1 MNKLSAFFEKKT
13 KKKSFKASTILSN
26 AESAAESDV
35 GKPVSA
41 EPPSPPDEVNR
52 HVAAAPS
59 MPSLAVAI
67 GKHTTAGKA
76 ENLRE
81 GGDLEQEWGTEAEA
95 ERAAGGEFG
104 TSSLGMKIGMV
115 DAATLKKK
123 GLKKGW
129 GEKEGGSEK
138 GGGGR
143 GDSVRLVG
151 KLEELQKISAGLGE
165 KGKDQE
171 ALLDGFGGRLQFGTA
186 GLRGT
191 MRSGFNGM
199 NVLSVLQ
206 TTQGV
211 CAYLEKRL
219 SPRGRVVIGYDG
231 RRNSRRFAHTTA
243 AVFLSRHFEVILI
256 DTSVIPTP
264 IVAYTVLLRSTSCG
278 IMITASHN
286 PRNDNGYKLYNNRGV
301 QICPPMDADI
311 AAEIELN
318 KSIWSGVVPL
328 LDDSTGYL
336 RTDPMPEGLCLD
348 AFRSIVEPYMVDV
361 LNTLKPNCKRNRD
374 SRLPFV
380 YTAMHGVGT
389 PLVLELVT
397 RMGVDKCRMHT
408 VVDQCSPHNR
418 FPTVVFPNP
427 EEAGALDMAMRKA
440 EEHNS
445 SIVLASDPDADRFAA
460 AEKGK
465 DGKWHIFSGD
475 ELGILFADFLLS
487 SHQPPPSAQ
496 HAVLFTTTAVSSR
509 MLECL
514 CRAHNKANGDGEDVV
529 LYEETMTGFKWI
541 MNGTLDRKEKYE
553 QGGDGKRTLTPLLS
567 YEEALGYAIGLN
579 VRDKDG
585 ISALGCFVEMCEE
598 QNSKGENV
606 QDRLASI
613 RRRIGHFVTNNS
625 YYICQVPKAMQALF
639 DDFRNGGSYKWTL
652 GDFTVEAIRDV
663 TVGYDSRRPDK
674 KCLFPITPTAQMVTL
689 YFGNGAVLTLR
700 GSGTEPKIKWYA
712 EMSGDD
718 PTKTKQMLQ
727 KMVDAVITHIL
738 QPEKY
743 PITPPATKAL

>member
-231 RRNSRRFAHTTA
+231 RRNSKRFAHTAA
-243 AVFLSRHFEVILI
+243 AVFLSRNFEVVLF
-256 DTSVIPTP
+256 DTAVVATP
-264 IVAYTVLLRSTSCG
+264 IVAYTVVLRSASCG

-286 PRNDNGYKLYNNRGV
+286 PKNDNGYKLYDNSGV
-301 QICPPMDADI
+301 QIIPPMDKHI
-311 AAEIELN
+311 AELIEMN
-318 KSIWSGVVPL
+318 TSVWVDVVPL
-328 LDDSTGYL
+328 VDASTGYL
-336 RTDPMPEGLCLD
+336 HISPMPKGLSVD
-348 AFRSIVEPYMVDV
+348 ALEEVSQKYMSDV
-361 LNTLKPNCKRNRD
+361 INTLKPNLERNRA
-374 SRLPFV
+374 STLPFV

-389 PLVLELVT
+389 PFVLELLG
-397 RMGVDKCRMHT
+397 RMGIDSCTLHIVAE
-408 VVDQCSPHNR
+408 QCFPHNR
-418 FPTVVFPNP
+418 FPTVAFPNP
-427 EEAGALDMAMRKA
+427 EEAGALDLAIRKA
-440 EEHNS
+440 EAANCSH
-445 SIVLASDPDADRFAA
+445 VLANDPDADRFAA
-460 AEKGK
+460 AERVAGQ

-487 SHQPPPSAQ
+487 TRRPSPTAQ
-496 HAVLFTTTAVSSR
+496 NAVLFTTSAVSSR
-509 MLECL
+509 MLEAL
-514 CRAHNKANGDGEDVV
+514 CRQADGGV
-529 LYEETMTGFKWI
+529 LYEESMTGFKWI
-541 MNGTLDRKEKYE
+541 MNTAIEKKRQYE
-553 QGGDGKRTLTPLLS
+553 KQTNEGGGGRTLTPLLS
-567 YEEALGYAIGLN
+567 YEEALGYAIGLT

-585 ISALGCFVEMCEE
+585 VSALGCWVELCIE
-598 QNSKGENV
+598 QANKGQTV
-606 QDRLASI
+606 QDRLADI
-613 RRRIGHFVTNNS
+613 RGRIGHFVTNNS
-625 YYICQVPKAMQALF
+625 YYICRDPKVIRQLF
-639 DDFRNGGSYKWTL
+639 DDFRNGGNYKWTL
-652 GDFTVEAIRDV
+652 GDLAVKAIRDV
-663 TVGYDSRRPDK
+663 AVGYDSRTADK
-674 KCLFPITPTAQMVTL
+674 ACVFPVSPTSEMVTL
-689 YFGNGAVLTLR
+689 FFGNGAVITLR

-712 EMSGDD
+712 EMSGEE
-718 PTKTKQMLQ
+718 PTKTRATLQ
-727 KMVDAVITHIL
+727 QVVDAVIKHVL
-738 QPEKY
+738 QPHKY
-743 PITPPATKAL
+743 PITPLSTTQ